1 MAKKDRTDN
10 RKLREQRKQFK
21 VPELCCQGIYK
32 MQCRCRDFTEFI
44 VLVRI
49 SETTN
54 GIVLLVNFIQ
64 KEYYSFRRL
73 CYFSIDSKNIS
84 DYKFTVGNQILK
96 PVKKDGKY
104 YVDFA

>member
-1 MAKKDRTDN
+1 MLQLNFSPFPILESER
-10 RKLREQRKQFK
+10 LR
-21 VPELCCQGIYK
+21 
-32 MQCRCRDFTEFI
+32 
-44 VLVRI
+44 
-49 SETTN
+49 
-54 GIVLLVNFIQ
+54 
-64 KEYYSFRRL
+64 FRRL